1 MKRPAVST
9 GPSELRFGSFTWKLT
24 LRLAALVIV
33 TSAVV
38 LAAGGALLSRQW
50 RRNIDALH
58 ETEFREL
65 DQIVAEVAPL
75 TPKALEHRIQG
86 EADYDL
92 GLYYIQIQDTAGR
105 ILYRSPNLGASA
117 LPAPAGRSL
126 HKTIDI
132 PSLGAVRLTDR
143 AGRGW
148 RILIA
153 SPLAQSRHILAEYAR
168 IGGALL
174 IAVALASIA
183 IGWAFARF
191 TLRPVGAI
199 RETALRIRGDN
210 LAERIPIPAGRDEL
224 SALAALLNQ
233 MFDRLESAFSQAR
246 RFTADASHELKTP
259 LTLIRLNAE
268 NLRPRLAADPEA
280 GAQLDD
286 LLDSVVRLQ
295 RIVES
300 LLFLAKAEAGTF
312 ALRLQSTTTTAVID
326 ELAEDAAALC
336 EDRGVRFVVTAG
348 AAAEAVRC
356 EPVLVRQL
364 LLNLVGN
371 AVRVSPPGA
380 AIALESQVRDGR
392 WTLRVTDD
400 GPGLPPE
407 QLERIFERFVRYER
421 PATEAP
427 AGAAQD
433 STSGHGLGLAICR
446 SIAELHG
453 GTIRAENRADR
464 TGLRVEASWPAAGP
478 LAF

>member
-1 MKRPAVST
+1 MKRPAAAPRS
-9 GPSELRFGSFTWKLT
+9 GSFTWKLT
-24 LRLAALVIV
+24 LRLAILVIA
-33 TSAVV
+33 TSAIV
-38 LAAGGALLSRQW
+38 LAAGGVLLSRQW
-50 RRNIDALH
+50 RRSIDALH
-58 ETEFREL
+58 ETEFHEL
-65 DQIVAEVAPL
+65 DEIVSEIVPL
-75 TPKALEHRIQG
+75 TSQNLERRIRG

-92 GLYYIQIQDTAGR
+92 GLYYIQVCDSSGR
-105 ILYRSPNLGASA
+105 ILYRSPNLGAST
-117 LPAPAGRSL
+117 LPAPVGMPRRATL
-126 HKTIDI
+126 EL
-132 PSLGAVRLTDR
+132 PALGEIRLTDKR
-143 AGRGW
+143 GRDW
-148 RILIA
+148 WIQIA
-153 SPLAQSRHILAEYAR
+153 SPIVPSRRILAEYIR
-168 IGGALL
+168 IGAVLL
-174 IAVALASIA
+174 GAVALASIA

-210 LAERIPIPAGRDEL
+210 LGERIPVPAGRDEL

-233 MFDRLESAFSQAR
+233 MFDRLESAFAQAR

-268 NLRPRLAADPEA
+268 NLRHRLAADPEA
-280 GAQLDD
+280 GAQLGD

-326 ELAEDAAALC
+326 ELAEDATALC
-336 EDRGVRFVVTAG
+336 EDRGVRFVVAAG
-348 AAAEAVRC
+348 DAAEAVRC

-364 LLNLVGN
+364 LLNLVSN

-421 PATEAP
+421 PATEAT

-453 GTIRAENRADR
+453 GTIRAENRTGR
-464 TGLRVEASWPAAGP
+464 TGLCVEASWPVAGP
-478 LAF
+478 QVL

>member
-1 MKRPAVST
+1 MSTAPAQAAPRPTV
-9 GPSELRFGSFTWKLT
+9 FGSFTWKLA
-24 LRLAALVIV
+24 LRLALLVTA
-33 TSAVV
+33 TSAAV

-50 RRNIDALH
+50 LRNIDALH
-58 ETEFREL
+58 ATESLEL
-65 DQIVAEVAPL
+65 DEIVAEVSPL
-75 TPKALEHRIQG
+75 TPQDLERRIRG

-92 GLYYIQIQDTAGR
+92 GLYYIQIRDLAGR
-105 ILYRSPNLGASA
+105 DLYRSPNLGAQS
-117 LPAPAGRSL
+117 LPDPATLAPRVTIGLPELGEVRLAGRTG
-126 HKTIDI
+126 KQWWIQ
-132 PSLGAVRLTDR
+132 V
-143 AGRGW
+143 
-148 RILIA
+148 A
-153 SPLAQSRHILAEYAR
+153 SPLGPSRRLLSEYIRTGAAIL
-168 IGGALL
+168 G
-174 IAVALASIA
+174 AVALASIA
-183 IGWAFARF
+183 IGWAFARLA
-191 TLRPVGAI
+191 LRPVRAI
-199 RETALRIRGDN
+199 RETALHIGGDN
-210 LAERIPIPAGRDEL
+210 LGARIPVPAGRDEL
-224 SALAALLNQ
+224 AALTVLLNQ
-233 MFDRLESAFSQAR
+233 MFDRLESAFAQAR

-268 NLRPRLAADPEA
+268 NLRARLSADPEA

-312 ALRLQSTTTTAVID
+312 ALRLQSTTTTAVIG
-326 ELAEDAAALC
+326 ELAEDATALC
-336 EDRGVRFVVTAG
+336 EDRGIRLAVTAG
-348 AAAEAVRC
+348 DSAPVCC
-356 EPVLVRQL
+356 ETVLVRQL
-364 LLNLVGN
+364 LLNLVAN

-421 PATEAP
+421 PDSKAP
-427 AGAAQD
+427 AGAASD
-433 STSGHGLGLAICR
+433 SVPGHGLGLAICR

-453 GTIRAENRADR
+453 GTIHAENRADR

>member
-1 MKRPAVST
+1 MNIAEFFDSI
-9 GPSELRFGSFTWKLT
+9 SEGFD
-24 LRLAALVIV
+24 ALPPV
-33 TSAVV
+33 A
-38 LAAGGALLSRQW
+38 GALL
-50 RRNIDALH
+50 
-58 ETEFREL
+58 TF
-65 DQIVAEVAPL
+65 
-75 TPKALEHRIQG
+75 
-86 EADYDL
+86 
-92 GLYYIQIQDTAGR
+92 GL
-105 ILYRSPNLGASA
+105 
-117 LPAPAGRSL
+117 
-126 HKTIDI
+126 
-132 PSLGAVRLTDR
+132 
-143 AGRGW
+143 
-148 RILIA
+148 
-153 SPLAQSRHILAEYAR
+153 
-168 IGGALL
+168 
-174 IAVALASIA
+174 
-183 IGWAFARF
+183 GWAFARLA
-191 TLRPVGAI
+191 LRPVRAI
-199 RETALRIRGDN
+199 RETALRIGGDN
-210 LAERIPIPAGRDEL
+210 LGARIPVPAGRDEL
-224 SALAALLNQ
+224 AALTVLLNQ
-233 MFDRLESAFSQAR
+233 MFDRLEAAFNQAR

-268 NLRPRLAADPEA
+268 NLRPRLASDPEA
-280 GAQLDD
+280 AAQLDD

-380 AIALESQVRDGR
+380 AITLESQVRDGR